1 MSLAFPDVNVW
12 LALSTNHVHQK
23 PALEWW
29 NQEARA
35 IGFCRFTQLGLLRLL
50 TTASVMDSNPL
61 SMGQA
66 WKTYDQF
73 FRDERVQFL
82 AEPPTIEN
90 SLRRLSS
97 SAHASPKI
105 WVDAYLLAFA
115 QETGAFVVTFDKA
128 LSRRAEHSVLLT

>member
-12 LALSTNHVHQK
+12 LALSTGHVHQK

-29 NQEARA
+29 NREART

-50 TTASVMDSNPL
+50 TTASVMDQSPL

-82 AEPPTIEN
+82 AEPPTIEPGM
-90 SLRRLSS
+90 RRLSA
-97 SAHASPKI
+97 SAQTSPKV
-105 WVDAYLLAFA
+105 WADAYLLAFA
-115 QETGAFVVTFDKA
+115 AETGGVVITFDRA
-128 LSRRAEHSVLLT
+128 LARRADHGILLA

>member
-12 LALSTNHVHQK
+12 LALSTGHVHQK

-29 NQEARA
+29 NREARP

-50 TTASVMDSNPL
+50 TTASVMDQTPL

-82 AEPPTIEN
+82 AEPPLIEPGM
-90 SLRRLSS
+90 RRLSAS
-97 SAHASPKI
+97 GQASPKV
-105 WVDAYLLAFA
+105 WADAYLLAFA
-115 QETGAFVVTFDKA
+115 AETGGVLVTFDRA
-128 LSRRAEHSVLLT
+128 LARRADHGILLT